1 MRRVALLPLLCVLL
15 AACGEEGGDGR
26 GATATPTAVPTPTR
40 GPTLG
45 PVLLIAGE
53 TSLALHAAAATL
65 VITRDP
71 FQLAFR
77 DRLGDHLAA
86 QVPGRLRVQSGGADC
101 AVSALGAFRFDPAS
115 GRFDAEVETGCGTG
129 TLAVEWPSERAARV
143 IFAPPADASPQALA
157 DTWAL
162 EPGERIYGLSERL
175 TDSRPLNGVPG
186 ILQVDEI
193 NPREVGSLDRRGE
206 KIDMLVQG
214 TVGIYAPFYQ
224 SSAGYGLYVEGTAV
238 GAYDVGAGDPDALD
252 FTFAAGTT
260 PASRTLRYVLF
271 AGTPAQILDAY
282 TGLTGRPF
290 IPPEWAFRHWRWRDE
305 AAIGTPAVVDGEAM
319 NAQVAEDLTMYEALD
334 IPSGVYMID
343 RPWAGG
349 AFGFD
354 DFQWD
359 PQRFPNPEGMLR
371 VLRDRGYRVAV
382 WSAALASGTAPG
394 SNGAEARASGYLAP
408 GLEPWP
414 DTPDAQVLDITN
426 PAARAWWSQKHLDFL
441 RRWDISAI
449 KLDRGE
455 EYVTQ
460 QPTDVFADGRSGVE
474 VRNDFVT
481 LNLRL
486 YHDILQAA
494 RGDGDFV
501 VKARSAYAGAQR
513 WGIVWGGDSPGSR
526 AFGAGPGTD
535 LGLRA
540 AIIQQQRAA
549 FLGFPFWGSDTGGYY
564 QFKQRDVFARWLQ
577 FSAFCALMEI
587 GGHEAHAPW
596 DMPTEPRY
604 DDEMIAIYRRYVRLH
619 HDLIPYTM
627 RQAET
632 AARSGL
638 PIARPLVFAW
648 PDDAAVADRW
658 DEYLF
663 GEDLLVAPVW
673 QNGARRRDIYL
684 PAGRWED
691 FWDATRTFD
700 GPQTITVDAPLD
712 VIPVFVRAD
721 AVVEGRP

>member
-1 MRRVALLPLLCVLL
+1 MRRSVLL
-15 AACGEEGGDGR
+15 ALLCLLVAACGDDDGSGHR
-26 GATATPTAVPTPTR
+26 ATATPTAVPTPTPA
-40 GPTLG
+40 GAVTL
-45 PVLLIAGE
+45 VE
-53 TSLALHAAAATL
+53 TDASIELRTAAAAL
-65 VITRDP
+65 IVSRAP
-71 FQLAFR
+71 FRIALADHAGDQLAQQS
-77 DRLGDHLAA
+77 A
-86 QVPGRLRVQSGGADC
+86 GRLRAITDGGEC
-101 AVSALGAFRFDPAS
+101 AVRALGAVH
-115 GRFDAEVETGCGTG
+115 FDAAAGRLDADAETNCGTG
-129 TLAVEWPSERAARV
+129 VLTIEWPSDRAARV
-143 IFAPPADASPQALA
+143 IFSPPPGAAPRALA

-162 EPGERIYGLSERL
+162 APGERIYGLSERL
-175 TDSRPLNGVPG
+175 TDSRPLNSVPG

-206 KIDMLVQG
+206 TIDMLVQG
-214 TVGIYAPFYQ
+214 TVGVYAPFHQ

-238 GAYDVGAGDPDALD
+238 GAYDVGAADPAALD
-252 FTFAAGTT
+252 FRFAAGGT

-282 TGLTGRPF
+282 TALTGRPF
-290 IPPEWAFRHWRWRDE
+290 IPPRWAFEHWRWRDE
-305 AAIGTPAVVDGEAM
+305 AAIGPTAVVDGEAM
-319 NAQVAEDLTMYEALD
+319 NAQIAEDLEMYEALD
-334 IPSGVYMID
+334 IPPGVYMID

-359 PQRFPNPEGMLR
+359 PRRFPNPDGMLR

-394 SNGAEARASGYLAP
+394 TNGAEARANGYLAP
-408 GLEPWP
+408 GLGAWP

-426 PAARAWWSQKHLDFL
+426 PTVRDWWTQKHLDFI

-460 QPTDVFADGRSGVE
+460 QATDVFADGRSGVE
-474 VRNDFVT
+474 VRNDFTT

-486 YHDILQAA
+486 YHDILRAA

-501 VKARSAYAGAQR
+501 VKARSAYAGAQQ
-513 WGIVWGGDSPGSR
+513 WGIVWGGDAPGSR

-619 HDLIPYTM
+619 HDLIPYTL
-627 RQAET
+627 RQAEA

-648 PDDAAVADRW
+648 PDDPAVADRW

-673 QNGARRRDIYL
+673 QAGARRREVYL

-691 FWDATRTFD
+691 FWDATHTFD
-700 GPQTITVDAPLD
+700 GPRTITVDAPLE
-712 VIPVFVRAD
+712 VIPVFVRAG